1 MANNADND
9 MSGAAEAH
17 GYYPHRQTNDR
28 STTVYQHPS
37 GHEVAISDRGWTHRD
52 DKRVERKQGTGATE
66 LSVHLRSVH
75 GAPPAK
81 PRYWESE
88 MNTRRA
94 DSLIRRALSEGGSG
108 TLFQAEPAGG
118 GPTPVTGKMQ
128 SGGTLLPAYNQN
140 GQGTVQQNIQGFQ
153 SAEMK
158 NGLDRL
164 KKAQDQYDASPAG
177 KAERSRPPGA
187 PMNYNSWY
195 GGKAPMTGA
204 DSKFGDGSAYG
215 RPSDGSAPAR
225 APGGGSSMGVARPPS
240 GTVQGTYPSAPR
252 GGGRSNVG
260 SMSRS
265 EHVEVGGGGGSTAP
279 AGRGRG
285 ASRITERRTASVVYR
300 AIDEGNPYTTQPG
313 NTPVG
318 GGGGGAPAAPSGGSG
333 GGGGW
338 GQIKPEGATKTDG
351 GGSGGGGSWGP
362 IKPEGATKT
371 TAGPFGGGGP
381 TAPRPGNTGS
391 MGSGGGG
398 GVGGVLSQ
406 VGGAVLSTAGRAVGQ
421 AIQGNGKVDYSGMA
435 RNVGGYAAGTA
446 VNGIAKSVMGGSSR

>member
-1 MANNADND
+1 
-9 MSGAAEAH
+9 
-17 GYYPHRQTNDR
+17 
-28 STTVYQHPS
+28 
-37 GHEVAISDRGWTHRD
+37 
-52 DKRVERKQGTGATE
+52 
-66 LSVHLRSVH
+66 
-75 GAPPAK
+75 
-81 PRYWESE
+81 

-94 DSLIRRALSEGGSG
+94 DSLIRRALREGGSG

-128 SGGTLLPAYNQN
+128 SGGTLLPAYNPN
-140 GQGTVQQNIQGFQ
+140 GAGTTQQNIDSFK
-153 SAEMK
+153 SAENK
-158 NGLDRL
+158 NSMAGQLGAL
-164 KKAQDQYDASPAG
+164 KKAQDDYHAAG
-177 KAERSRPPGA
+177 GKERPIGA
-187 PMNYNSWY
+187 PMNYNQWWN
-195 GGKAPMTGA
+195 GKAPMTGP
-204 DSKFGDGSAYG
+204 DSKFGDGSGYDSDARNPDVG
-215 RPSDGSAPAR
+215 RRSSGSTA
-225 APGGGSSMGVARPPS
+225 GVARPPS

-265 EHVEVGGGGGSTAP
+265 EHVEVRGGGGSTAP
-279 AGRGRG
+279 AGRSRG
-285 ASRITERRTASVVYR
+285 ASRITERRTATLVYR

-318 GGGGGAPAAPSGGSG
+318 GGGGGGGSGTQPDNSPTGGGAAPAASGGKG
-333 GGGGW
+333 GGTLM
-338 GQIKPEGATKTDG
+338 KAEPAG
-351 GGSGGGGSWGP
+351 GG
-362 IKPEGATKT
+362 
-371 TAGPFGGGGP
+371 FGGGGP

-391 MGSGGGG
+391 MGSGGGGG

>member
-17 GYYPHRQTNDR
+17 GYYQHRQTNDR

-94 DSLIRRALSEGGSG
+94 DSLIRRALREQDGGG
-108 TLFQAEPAGG
+108 VLFKAEPGG
-118 GPTPVTGKMQ
+118 EPTAVKGKATAP
-128 SGGTLLPAYNQN
+128 GTLLPADDGHPASPAYKEWQN
-140 GQGTVQQNIQGFQ
+140 GIGSLG
-153 SAEMK
+153 K
-158 NGLDRL
+158 L
-164 KKAQDQYDASPAG
+164 KAAQDQYDAAQGGRSAAVWTPEGRAQRAASAAG
-177 KAERSRPPGA
+177 RGP
-187 PMNYNSWY
+187 
-195 GGKAPMTGA
+195 
-204 DSKFGDGSAYG
+204 DV
-215 RPSDGSAPAR
+215 
-225 APGGGSSMGVARPPS
+225 GGGSPSSSGMSGASGSGSGVARPPQLPFS
-240 GTVQGTYPSAPR
+240 NSTFPSAPR

-279 AGRGRG
+279 AWRSRG
-285 ASRITERRTASVVYR
+285 ASRITERRMATIVFR
-300 AIDEGNPYTTQPG
+300 PLDEGNPYATQPG
-313 NTPVG
+313 NSPTSGGSPYATQPGNSPVG
-318 GGGGGAPAAPSGGSG
+318 GGGGGGTPPTAPAAPAAAAA
-333 GGGGW
+333 
-338 GQIKPEGATKTDG
+338 GAG
-351 GGSGGGGSWGP
+351 GGGGSWGP

-371 TAGPFGGGGP
+371 TGGSFGGGGP

-391 MGSGGGG
+391 MGSGGG

-446 VNGIAKSVMGGSSR
+446 VNGIAKSVMGGGSSR

>member
-94 DSLIRRALSEGGSG
+94 DSLIRRALREGGSG

-118 GPTPVTGKMQ
+118 GPTPVTGKMN
-128 SGGTLLPAYNQN
+128 SGGTLLPSYNPN
-140 GQGTVQQNIQGFQ
+140 GTGTTQQNIDSFK
-153 SAEMK
+153 SAENK
-158 NGLDRL
+158 NSMAGQLGNL
-164 KKAQDQYDASPAG
+164 KKAQDDFRASGGSNYPAWSPQAQANRAATG
-177 KAERSRPPGA
+177 LAQTG
-187 PMNYNSWY
+187 
-195 GGKAPMTGA
+195 GA
-204 DSKFGDGSAYG
+204 D
-215 RPSDGSAPAR
+215 APKS
-225 APGGGSSMGVARPPS
+225 GGVARPPS
-240 GTVQGTYPSAPR
+240 DTVQGTYPSAPR

-285 ASRITERRTASVVYR
+285 ASRITERRTATIVFR
-300 AIDEGNPYTTQPG
+300 PLDEGNPYTTQPG

-318 GGGGGAPAAPSGGSG
+318 GGGGAAPAAPSGGSG
-333 GGGGW
+333 GGSGW

-351 GGSGGGGSWGP
+351 GGGGGSGSWGP

-398 GVGGVLSQ
+398 VGSVLSS

-446 VNGIAKSVMGGSSR
+446 VNGIAKSVMGGGSSR